1 MKFDRNRHHRRS
13 IRLPDYDY
21 RSAGAYFITIVSA
34 DRDCLFEQL
43 ALRSVVEQCWLALP
57 RHFTHATLDVW
68 VVMPNHVHGVV
79 VLDSSLSRGE
89 ASPINSAPAHASA
102 REFAAGSDVCL
113 HTEMPRSYVSLQ
125 PGSLGA
131 IVGNFKSVT
140 TRRINRIRRTPGVA
154 VWQRNYYERVV
165 RNGREL
171 QRMRNYIAANPV
183 RWTLDRENPQQGEER
198 DEWTADEDTWFGLQT

>member
-1 MKFDRNRHHRRS
+1 
-13 IRLPDYDY
+13 
-21 RSAGAYFITIVSA
+21 
-34 DRDCLFEQL
+34 
-43 ALRSVVEQCWLALP
+43 
-57 RHFTHATLDVW
+57 
-68 VVMPNHVHGVV
+68 
-79 VLDSSLSRGE
+79 
-89 ASPINSAPAHASA
+89 
-102 REFAAGSDVCL
+102 
-113 HTEMPRSYVSLQ
+113 MPRPYVSLQ

-154 VWQRNYYERVV
+154 LWQRNYYERVV

-198 DEWTADEDTWFGLQT
+198 DEWNADEDSWFGLQT